1 MEEYMV
7 IAGIEAGGT
16 KFVCGVGTDQGEVL
30 ERISFPTTFPGDT
43 IRQAVDYLVSMHSK
57 HPWQSVGL
65 ASFGPI
71 DLHPDSPTYG
81 FITSSP
87 KLTWQQSNIVG
98 MLKKALGTKVF
109 FDTDVNAAAV
119 AEQRWGAA
127 RGKESVVYIT
137 VGTGIGGGAL
147 INGRVVHGILHP
159 EMGHM
164 PIRSMS
170 DFQGIC
176 PFHKSCLEGLASG
189 PAMQAR
195 WGVPANQLTVGHPA
209 WQEEADHLAQGLVS
223 IITILSPEIIIL
235 GGGVMN
241 QVHLLPLVRKSVQ
254 GLLNGYI
261 DRPELN
267 ENIDQYIVPA
277 GLGSNAGLLGAM
289 ALTLS

>member
-1 MEEYMV
+1 ML

-16 KFVCGVGTDQGEVL
+16 KFVCGIGNDQGEVL
-30 ERISFPTTFPGDT
+30 ERVTLPTALPDETVH
-43 IRQAVDYLVSMHSK
+43 QAINYLSAMRIK
-57 HPWQSVGL
+57 YLWQSVGL
-65 ASFGPI
+65 ASFGPV

-81 FITSSP
+81 FITSTP
-87 KLTWQQSNIVG
+87 KLAWQQTNIVG
-98 MLKKALGTKVF
+98 MFEKALGTKVF
-109 FDTDVNAAAV
+109 FDTDVNAAAL

-127 RGKESVVYIT
+127 KGKDSVVYIT

-147 INGRVVHGILHP
+147 INGKLVHGILHP

-195 WGVPANQLTVGHPA
+195 WGVPADQLPFDHPA
-209 WQEEADHLAQGLVS
+209 WQEEADHIAQGLVS
-223 IITILSPEIIIL
+223 IITTLSPEIIVL

-254 GLLNGYI
+254 SLLNGYI

-267 ENIDQYIVPA
+267 ENIDYYIVPA

-289 ALTLS
+289 ALTLG

>member
-30 ERISFPTTFPGDT
+30 ERISFPTTLPGDT
-43 IRQAVDYLVSMHSK
+43 IRQAVEYLKSMRSK
-57 HPWQSVGL
+57 HPWQSIGL

-71 DLHPDSPTYG
+71 DLHPDSSTYG
-81 FITSSP
+81 FITSTP
-87 KLTWQQSNIVG
+87 KLAWQQVDIVG
-98 MLKKALGTKVF
+98 VLEKALGTQVR
-109 FDTDVNAAAV
+109 FDTDVNAAAL

-195 WGVPANQLTVGHPA
+195 WGVPADQLPVGHPA
-209 WQEEADHLAQGLVS
+209 WQEEADHIAQGLVS
-223 IITILSPEIIIL
+223 IITILSPEIIVL

-254 GLLNGYI
+254 ELLNGYI

-267 ENIDQYIVPA
+267 EKIDQYIVPA
-277 GLGSNAGLLGAM
+277 GLSSNAGLLGAM
-289 ALTLS
+289 ALTLG

>member
-1 MEEYMV
+1 MEAGMV

-16 KFVCGVGTDQGEVL
+16 KFVCGIGTGQGEVL
-30 ERISFPTTFPGDT
+30 ERVSFPTTLPDET
-43 IRQAVDYLVSMHSK
+43 IRQAVDYLVAMRIK
-57 HPWQSVGL
+57 YPWQSVGL

-81 FITSSP
+81 FITSTP
-87 KLTWQQSNIVG
+87 KLAWQKVNIVG
-98 MLKKALGTKVF
+98 MLEKALGTQVH
-109 FDTDVNAAAV
+109 FDTDVNAAAL
-119 AEQRWGAA
+119 AENRWGTA
-127 RGKESVVYIT
+127 RGKDSVVYIT

-147 INGRVVHGILHP
+147 INGKLMHGILHP

-170 DFQGIC
+170 DFQRIC

-189 PAMQAR
+189 PAIQAR
-195 WGVPANQLTVGHPA
+195 WGVPADQLPVGHPA

-223 IITILSPEIIIL
+223 IITILSPEIIVL

-241 QVHLLPLVRKSVQ
+241 QVHLLPLVHKAAQ
-254 GLLNGYI
+254 DLLNGYI
-261 DRPELN
+261 DRPEVK
-267 ENIDQYIVPA
+267 ENIERYIVPA
-277 GLGSNAGLLGAM
+277 GLGTNAGLLGAM